1 MPAATEAGGL
11 VNPELQTAAAATRR
25 QQIATRQKQTGNF
38 SARVFRV
45 MNKLRGKINSG
56 FTLIELLVVI
66 AIIAV
71 LAAMLLPALAK
82 ARESAR
88 RAGCLSNLRQWGLAL
103 TLYVDDSNQVFPAAR
118 IPKGTPGTP
127 ATYSDDNLLWTD
139 LASFAAAGAGSTG
152 WFNAL
157 PPYISAKPLWQYAD
171 NPAAFVNSRTIFT
184 CPTSASLPAERD
196 PLTGVIFNFAMN
208 NKGATGLPAGVAYG
222 TNFTLTTIQHPSA
235 FVMFADTRTH
245 SSETPFYGS
254 DPTKNLGDSHS
265 TTTQFSSRHS
275 AGGNLVFADGHAA
288 WFRYT
293 YVCSNAV
300 TKAADPGNADINWTF
315 NGAPAN

>member
-1 MPAATEAGGL
+1 MPAATGAGR
-11 VNPELQTAAAATRR
+11 VNRNSKLTPSATRR
-25 QQIATRQKQTGNF
+25 QQIATGQKQAAAV
-38 SARVFRV
+38 SVRVFRV
-45 MNKLRGKINSG
+45 MKNLRGKINSG

-66 AIIAV
+66 AIIAI

-88 RAGCLSNLRQWGLAL
+88 RAACLSNLRQWGLAL

-171 NPAAFVNSRTIFT
+171 NPAAFVSSRTIFT
-184 CPTSASLPAERD
+184 CPTSMSLPAERD

-208 NKGATGLPAGVAYG
+208 NKGVTGLPAGVAYG
-222 TNFTLTTIQHPSA
+222 TNFTLATIQHPSA

-293 YVCSNAV
+293 YVCSNAI
-300 TKAADPGNADINWTF
+300 TKAADPGNVDINWTY